1 MAKSQKVVKKMSNE
15 AAESKDAKVIDFEQ
29 EIYNLDGSRIV
40 GKDQNGKD
48 LPAFT
53 LGKIATDVL
62 MGNKQND
69 TGVDKIKKFNLGLR
83 IMNEKRVS
91 LDSEDVTLIKQL
103 IAETHGPL
111 IVGQTSALLELRANP
126 LKPTEKAA

>member
-1 MAKSQKVVKKMSNE
+1 MAKDRKAVNAMSNE

-29 EIYNLDGSRIV
+29 EIYNLDGTRSV
-40 GKDQNGKD
+40 GKDSSGRD